1 MQSEGAAT
9 GPRLIV
15 FEGVDGAGKTTLHR
29 ALAEYFR
36 GQYPDL
42 PLYADV
48 FPGSVPGTLG
58 EWVYRFHHGQTTSE
72 GPHLAQ
78 VSPAALQ
85 LLHVAAHVDLIQRC
99 IAPTLRAGGV
109 VLLDRYWWSTYAYS
123 RMTLPPDKVWP
134 MVNAERAFWRDLPK
148 PVAVYVSRGVSLKA
162 QEIDPEAHARLAAH
176 YHEVIDFEREQGVE
190 VIELE
195 NEGSVEETWYR
206 LLDALHQPH
215 QPLAACSG
223 AAHGGR

>member
-1 MQSEGAAT
+1 MQSEGVAM

-29 ALAEYFR
+29 ALAAYFR
-36 GQYPDL
+36 QQYPGIE
-42 PLYADV
+42 LYADV

-58 EWVYRFHHGQTTSE
+58 EWVYRFHHGRASD
-72 GPHLAQ
+72 GPRAEE

-85 LLHVAAHVDLIQRC
+85 LLHVAAHVDLIQRR

-123 RMTLPPDKVWP
+123 RMTLPSDKVWP
-134 MVNAERAFWRDLPK
+134 MVNAERAFWRDLPS
-148 PVAVYVSRGVSLKA
+148 PVAVYLSRRTSLKA
-162 QEIDPEAHARLAAH
+162 DELAPDMHARLAE
-176 YHEVIDFEREQGVE
+176 YYREVIADERQRGVE

-195 NEGSVEETWYR
+195 NEGSVDAVWER
-206 LLDALHQPH
+206 LLDALRLPR
-215 QPLAACSG
+215 QPLTALSG
-223 AAHGGR
+223 AGYTDR